1 VLNEKIEEFEKEKEE
16 LRLQITN
23 DFKQNEKKM
32 KEKLKSILDQKQ
44 SEIARI
50 NKELSISQA

>member
-1 VLNEKIEEFEKEKEE
+1 MLNEKIEEFEKEKEE